1 MFRSVLVRYFDSKKS
16 QIKVDFLE
24 EVFRRRPWI
33 ARKLL
38 GFLVEK
44 SVDPKVEFRRVEA
57 LELIFEALRS
67 LNLKN
72 TEG

>member
-1 MFRSVLVRYFDSKKS
+1 M
-16 QIKVDFLE
+16 
-24 EVFRRRPWI
+24 
-33 ARKLL
+33 
-38 GFLVEK
+38 
-44 SVDPKVEFRRVEA
+44 DPKVEFRRVEA